1 MFSESVGLILK
12 AHDRRFKFSNLIFFC
27 PVFILLSVF
36 AWVGD
41 SCLLCWLIG
50 TRAEKLL
57 EGGCALVLWRNVLKH
72 LSDNCELSSL
82 WREFVLSHEPA
93 MGLHLRLTGN
103 RHTCSKWES
112 GVERSPLEG
121 KSHIFNNSSNTY
133 GLFISSLQFIF
144 SEIHHLITLNR
155 CLVHM
160 PLRTECSLMFL
171 FTQPPLMGPGWQL
184 VLEPHII
191 QVDPPLGFSGKTEK

>member
-12 AHDRRFKFSNLIFFC
+12 AHDRRFKFSNLNFFC

-41 SCLLCWLIG
+41 PCLLCWLIG

-57 EGGCALVLWRNVLKH
+57 EGVCALVLWRNVLKH

-82 WREFVLSHEPA
+82 WREFVLSHEPV

-103 RHTCSKWES
+103 RHTCSKWEC
-112 GVERSPLEG
+112 GIDRSPMEG

-133 GLFISSLQFIF
+133 GLFFFFTVYIQWNTSFDNFEQMSSSYASQ
-144 SEIHHLITLNR
+144 NR
-155 CLVHM
+155 MLS
-160 PLRTECSLMFL
+160 CSCSHSPHSWDLDGSL
-171 FTQPPLMGPGWQL
+171 F
-184 VLEPHII
+184 
-191 QVDPPLGFSGKTEK
+191 

>member
-12 AHDRRFKFSNLIFFC
+12 AHDRRLKFSNLNF
-27 PVFILLSVF
+27 FILYLYCSLF
-36 AWVGD
+36 AWVGE

-50 TRAEKLL
+50 AGAEKRL
-57 EGGCALVLWRNVLKH
+57 EGVCAVVLWRNVLSQEPAWDFI
-72 LSDNCELSSL
+72 LDSL
-82 WREFVLSHEPA
+82 EIDTPVLSE
-93 MGLHLRLTGN
+93 
-103 RHTCSKWES
+103 CD
-112 GVERSPLEG
+112 VEHSPLEG
-121 KSHIFNNSSNTY
+121 KSHLFNNSSNTY

-160 PLRTECSLMFL
+160 PLWTECSLMFL

-184 VLEPHII
+184 VLEPI
-191 QVDPPLGFSGKTEK
+191 VNTGWSYTAL